1 MSLYYVQK
9 LLYQLNR
16 DPSIRERFERDMP
29 ELLKAYRLTEEERDA
44 LEKPDIGMLYILGV
58 NGQLLMHYAA
68 MHGYEWD
75 EYLDAMRK
83 ALKEHGQVRAG
94 LYVTV
99 GDASSR
105 PAILPGAEEASS

>member
-16 DPSIRERFERDMP
+16 DPAVRERFESDLPR
-29 ELLKAYRLTEEERDA
+29 LLKDYRLTEEEQA
-44 LEKPDIGMLYILGV
+44 AIEQPDIGMLYILGV

-75 EYLDAMRK
+75 EYLNAMRE
-83 ALKEHGQVRAG
+83 ALKQHGQVRAG
-94 LYVTV
+94 LYLSVESPPST
-99 GDASSR
+99 
-105 PAILPGAEEASS
+105 EANT